1 MALRF
6 VRMKVGPYIGWI
18 VLVMVFGSAILGMLI
33 RRKLPESHLSDQ
45 TKSVVT
51 LSMGVVGTL
60 TALVLSLLIATAS
73 STFNTR
79 NQEITV
85 LAAKVIQLEHLLQRY
100 GPEADGERDLL
111 RLYTALKLQDLFPQ
125 GKTKPVLENPRTIIL
140 FEELQDRLAAKEGH
154 SAQQRWL
161 LSQALALTS
170 DMAEVRWL
178 LIEQDV
184 LGIPVPVLLV
194 VLFWLCLLFM
204 SFGLFAPPNVTVTVV
219 LFLCALAVAGA
230 IQTILDLSR
239 PFEGGIR
246 VSAQPLRHAFEA
258 INHLKDNLP

>member
-1 MALRF
+1 
-6 VRMKVGPYIGWI
+6 MKVGPYIGWI
-18 VLVMVFGSAILGMLI
+18 VLVMVFASAILGMLI
-33 RRKLPESHLSDQ
+33 RRKLPESHLSDE
-45 TKSVVT
+45 TKGVVT

-79 NQEITV
+79 NQEMTV

-111 RLYTALKLQDLFPQ
+111 HLYAALKLQDLFPQ
-125 GKTKPVLENPRTIIL
+125 GKAKPVLENPRTIIL
-140 FEELQDRLAAKEGH
+140 FEELQDRLAAKEGQ
-154 SAQQRWL
+154 SAQQRWM
-161 LSQALALTS
+161 LSQAQALTS
-170 DMAEVRWL
+170 DMAETRWL

-204 SFGLFAPPNVTVTVV
+204 SFGLFAPPNVTATVV

-239 PFEGGIR
+239 PFEGVIR
-246 VSAQPLRHAFEA
+246 VSAEPLRHALEV
-258 INHLKDNLP
+258 INHLKPNLP